1 MTDPLALPPFSDL
14 YLAEGGNPESWMA
27 GEALLR
33 RKSTADGTWVMEPP
47 KIEEVAALAPLYDA
61 LLKRDESASE
71 FMLLAGGERLRVS
84 RRRFVDGRT
93 WWALRRQLLNVLPI
107 EDLGLNPKLADILL
121 KLGSRNGGLLVIS
134 GSTGDGKT
142 LTASSLLRAWVR
154 AYGGIGMTVE
164 DPAEYN
170 LQGRHGDGQIFQ
182 SEVDTDAGWENAVTE
197 LLRWRPRYI
206 FLGEPRTPRVVAQ
219 ALRAAGSGH
228 MTLCTVQAG
237 SIEEAAE
244 QLSALARREHGD
256 RANAIL
262 GNRLAGILHQKLED
276 RLHAAYL
283 HFPEGM
289 GDGARALVREGKF
302 PQLTDWI
309 DKQRA
314 RSGYW

>member
-1 MTDPLALPPFSDL
+1 MTDPLALPRFSDL

-33 RKSTADGTWVMEPP
+33 RKSPCDGTWVLEPP
-47 KIEEVAALAPLYDA
+47 MLNEIDALALLYDA
-61 LLKRDESASE
+61 LRKRDEAASD
-71 FMLLAGGERLRVS
+71 FMLVAGGERLRVS
-84 RRRFVDGRT
+84 RRRWADGRT
-93 WWALRRQLLNVLPI
+93 WWALRRQLLNVLPLK
-107 EDLGLNPKLADILL
+107 DLGLNPKLADILL

-142 LTASSLLRAWVR
+142 LTASSLLRAWVSE
-154 AYGGIGMTVE
+154 YGGIGVTVE

-170 LQGRHGDGQIFQ
+170 LHGRHGKGQIFQ

-197 LLRWRPRYI
+197 LLRWRPRFI

-219 ALRAAGSGH
+219 AMRAAGSGQ
-228 MTLCTVQAG
+228 MTLCTVHAG

-244 QLSALARREHGD
+244 QLSTLARREHGD

-262 GNRLAGILHQKLED
+262 GNRLAGILHQKLDE
-276 RLHAAYL
+276 RLQAAYL

-314 RSGYW
+314 RAGY